1 MARVNRAEGAV
12 ALVTG
17 ANRGIGLG
25 FVQELLARGA
35 KKVYAGVRDPSTVS
49 NEFDGLA
56 VEVLELDVTD
66 LASVDRARARC
77 TDLTMLVNNAGYFA
91 NRRLVL
97 TDDPQAA
104 RQEME
109 VNYFGVLN
117 TTRAFAGILGAN
129 GGGAILNVLSVAGAF
144 AAPFMGGYSSSK
156 AAALT
161 LSTITRAEL
170 KGQGTD
176 VVSPDRG
183 FGRYPHGLTRRR
195 TQGVADRHRPRQSRR
210 AQQGRDRLRYGL
222 HGRGVAST
230 LLQGSGALRAPNG
243 QVARR
248 RRPVHGPI
256 TVMGAGE
263 VTRWLIP

>member
-35 KKVYAGVRDPSTVS
+35 KKVYAGVRDPSTVAD
-49 NEFDGLA
+49 EFNGLA
-56 VEVLELDVTD
+56 VEVIELDVTD
-66 LASVDRARARC
+66 LN
-77 TDLTMLVNNAGYFA
+77 LLVNNAGYFA

-97 TDDPQAA
+97 TDDPHAA

-117 TTRAFAGILGAN
+117 MTRAFADTLGAN

-144 AAPFMGGYSSSK
+144 AAPFMGGYSPSK
-156 AAALT
+156 SAALT

-170 KGQGTD
+170 KGQGTNVVALIVGSVDTRMASHVEGRKESPIDIARASLDALNKGETVCDTD
-176 VVSPDRG
+176 VMAVEARARYFRDPARFERQMAKMLDIDVQST
-183 FGRYPHGLTRRR
+183 GR
-195 TQGVADRHRPRQSRR
+195 
-210 AQQGRDRLRYGL
+210 
-222 HGRGVAST
+222 
-230 LLQGSGALRAPNG
+230 
-243 QVARR
+243 
-248 RRPVHGPI
+248 
-256 TVMGAGE
+256 
-263 VTRWLIP
+263 

>member
-35 KKVYAGVRDPSTVS
+35 TKVYAGVRDPSAVTD
-49 NEFDGLA
+49 EFDGLA

-66 LASVDRARARC
+66 LASVERARAAC
-77 TDLTMLVNNAGYFA
+77 TDLTMLINNAGYFA

-104 RQEME
+104 REEME

-117 TTRAFAGILGAN
+117 TTRAFAATLGAN

-144 AAPFMGGYSSSK
+144 AAPFMGG
-156 AAALT
+156 
-161 LSTITRAEL
+161 
-170 KGQGTD
+170 
-176 VVSPDRG
+176 
-183 FGRYPHGLTRRR
+183 
-195 TQGVADRHRPRQSRR
+195 
-210 AQQGRDRLRYGL
+210 
-222 HGRGVAST
+222 
-230 LLQGSGALRAPNG
+230 
-243 QVARR
+243 
-248 RRPVHGPI
+248 
-256 TVMGAGE
+256 
-263 VTRWLIP
+263 